1 MFREIQNEK
10 IGNML
15 IYLADK
21 IDKPLYK
28 TKALKL
34 LYIIDEIAIKETGVP
49 VTWLDYKAWKFGPV
63 AEDIYND
70 VEHIENSTLNNF
82 IVVEKEISTFSEEN
96 DTKIIKPKKLFDNSK
111 FNNYEMKLI
120 DKVIK
125 KYGKLTAKKLVN
137 LLHKEGSL
145 WHKEVSK
152 LELSFRLH
160 NGKSNH
166 VLELS
171 NLLENDETKQFT
183 YQTAFEALQ
192 FQQDLLNN

>member
-1 MFREIQNEK
+1 MFREIHNEK
-10 IGNML
+10 IGNVL
-15 IYLADK
+15 IYLAQK
-21 IDKPLYK
+21 VEKPLYK

-49 VTWLDYKAWKFGPV
+49 VTWLDYKAWQFGPV
-63 AEDIYND
+63 AEDIFND

-82 IVVEKEISTFSEEN
+82 IIVEKEISTFSEEN
-96 DTKIIKPKKLFDNSK
+96 DTKIIKPKKLFDDSK

-125 KYGKLTAKKLVN
+125 KYGKLSTKKLVN
-137 LLHKEGSL
+137 LLHKEGTL

-152 LELSFRLH
+152 LALSFKLH

-166 VLELS
+166 ILELS
-171 NLLENDETKQFT
+171 NLLENDAMKQFT